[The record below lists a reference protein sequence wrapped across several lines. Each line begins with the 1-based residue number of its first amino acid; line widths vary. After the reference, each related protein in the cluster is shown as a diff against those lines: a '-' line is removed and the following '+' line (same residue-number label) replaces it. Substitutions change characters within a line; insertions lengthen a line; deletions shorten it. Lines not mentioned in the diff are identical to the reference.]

1 MEKQS
6 AIKKI
11 ETEWNIFTKLAE
23 NFSEKERVTPGAI
36 GHWNVHEALLHIA
49 AWDNEVMMA
58 IKKFEETGE
67 KPEWDGSSEDAIDQ
81 MNEQLISERRNLDPA
96 LIWKH
101 FEETHTSFVGFL
113 STCDEPTFSD
123 DSFTGGHIN
132 FVPQHY
138 QGHTEDLSRFKESL

>member
-1 MEKQS
+1 MEKQG

-11 ETEWNIFTKLAE
+11 ESEWSVFTKLAE
-23 NFSEKERVTPGAI
+23 NFSEKERVIPGAI

-81 MNEQLISERRNLDPA
+81 MNEQLISERRNLDPE

-101 FEETHTSFVGFL
+101 FKKTHTSFVEFL
-113 STCDEPTFSD
+113 STYDEPVFAD
-123 DSFTGGHIN
+123 GSFTGEHIN